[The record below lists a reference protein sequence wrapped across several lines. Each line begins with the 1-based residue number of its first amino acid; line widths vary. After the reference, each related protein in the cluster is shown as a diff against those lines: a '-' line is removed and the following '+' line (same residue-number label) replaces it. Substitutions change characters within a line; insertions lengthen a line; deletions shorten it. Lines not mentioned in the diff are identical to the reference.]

1 MLRLNIPAAVRSLE
15 WVNVLVRSLAVEAG
29 LSAAQAYQLRLATEE
44 LFVNTI
50 EHGYGTR
57 VTEGSVTIEADVSKE
72 SVWVRLIDTAAP
84 FDPFR
89 CRPTGGLDLPLRDRN
104 PGALG
109 LFLVRRAVDVAS
121 HEYIDGANHT
131 TIAIW
136 RDPARRAMAVRA
148 GRERV

>member
-1 MLRLNIPAAVRSLE
+1 
-15 WVNVLVRSLAVEAG
+15 VRSLAIEAG
-29 LSAAQAYQLRLATEE
+29 LSATQAYQLRLATEE

-57 VTEGSVTIEADVSKE
+57 VTEGNVIIEADVSTE
-72 SVWVRLIDTAAP
+72 SVWVRMIDTAAP

-89 CRPTGGLDLPLRDRN
+89 SRRTDGLDLPLRERN

-109 LFLVRRAVDVAS
+109 LFLVRRAVDVAF
-121 HEYIDGANHT
+121 HKYIDGANRT

-136 RDPARRAMAVRA
+136 RDPARRATAVRA